1 MNDIPMLRRNQSS
14 LNQGLNTNVISMI
27 TDKSKKG
34 RGRPKKQHNDFDTE
48 YEPIV
53 ISTPVQQRFIQV
65 EEERPLKKAL
75 LEVRGKKQIETK
87 DITKKT
93 VSFEKDELVNET
105 KDSNNQRPEIQSNLP
120 IYNQPIQYN
129 YQPQFKANQNRNLE
143 GLLGFF

>member
-1 MNDIPMLRRNQSS
+1 MLRRNQSS

-53 ISTPVQQRFIQV
+53 SSTPVQQRFIQI

>member
-1 MNDIPMLRRNQSS
+1 MLRRNQSS